1 MSAINDKETKDGKWS
16 YGIDT
21 SQGSPFVWFE
31 RNSDGT
37 GGNLY
42 VERQN
47 GKLVAYDYDGV
58 YELPKSLIESFIEEG
73 IDLTNV
79 LVEDEE

>member
-1 MSAINDKETKDGKWS
+1 MSATNDKETKDGKWT

-21 SQGSPFVWFE
+21 SQGNPFIWFE

-47 GKLVAYDYDGV
+47 EKLVAYDYDGV
-58 YELPKSLIESFIEEG
+58 YELPKSLIEAFTQEG